1 MMLGFGV
8 TLLSILK
15 NSFNRLWI
23 VFKYSIVFVVKEE
36 MSPPKKDVAPKESES
51 QVQSRRRTPEQSS
64 PPPPLQEQS
73 SPQPSIPSPSLTP
86 ASPEADIT
94 LAHVPTAKA
103 SAPQDGQHEAYIPRQ
118 QSEVGLY
125 ILFML

>member
-8 TLLSILK
+8 TLLSIFK
-15 NSFNRLWI
+15 NSYNGLLN
-23 VFKYSIVFVVKEE
+23 VFKYLIVFVVKEE

-51 QVQSRRRTPEQSS
+51 QVQSRRRTPEHSS

-73 SPQPSIPSPSLTP
+73 SPLPSIPSPIPTP
-86 ASPEADIT
+86 ASPAADVT

-118 QSEVGLY
+118 QSEVDVHF
-125 ILFML
+125 LFML

>member
-1 MMLGFGV
+1 
-8 TLLSILK
+8 
-15 NSFNRLWI
+15 
-23 VFKYSIVFVVKEE
+23 

-51 QVQSRRRTPEQSS
+51 QVQSRRRTPEHSS

-73 SPQPSIPSPSLTP
+73 SPLPSIPSPSPTP

-94 LAHVPTAKA
+94 LAHVLTAKA
-103 SAPQDGQHEAYIPRQ
+103 SAPQDGQHEGYIPRQ
-118 QSEVGLY
+118 QSEVDVY